1 MTDAINPLSRPAPS
15 DLLARKALDKLA
27 QTATAATTATTA
39 GAPVLPEMEV
49 VASKAA
55 AAAKGAEVAGFNE
68 IKARLKQ
75 APDFD
80 RAKVESIKQSI
91 ANGQYPLNPR
101 RIAESF
107 VSLEQMIGH

>member
-1 MTDAINPLSRPAPS
+1 MTDAIYPFSRPAPS
-15 DLLARKALDKLA
+15 DLLARKALDKL
-27 QTATAATTATTA
+27 TASVNTAATA
-39 GAPVLPEMEV
+39 GAPVLPEIAV
-49 VASKAA
+49 AASKSA
-55 AAAKGAEVAGFNE
+55 AAAKGADVAGFSE
-68 IKARLKQ
+68 IKARLEQ

-107 VSLEQMIGH
+107 VGLEQMIGH

>member
-15 DLLARKALDKLA
+15 DILARKASDKLA
-27 QTATAATTATTA
+27 QTATAATAA
-39 GAPVLPEMEV
+39 GAQVLPETQV
-49 VASKAA
+49 VASRSA
-55 AAAKGAEVAGFNE
+55 AAAKGADVAGFSE

-80 RAKVESIKQSI
+80 RSKVESIKESI

>member
-15 DLLARKALDKLA
+15 DIQARKALEKLA
-27 QTATAATTATTA
+27 QATSAPSAATA
-39 GAPVLPEMEV
+39 APVLPEMELI
-49 VASKAA
+49 ASKSA
-55 AAAKGAEVAGFNE
+55 AAAKGADVAGFNE

-107 VSLEQMIGH
+107 VGLEQMIGQ

>member
-15 DLLARKALDKLA
+15 DILARKASDKLA
-27 QTATAATTATTA
+27 KSVIAASVA
-39 GAPVLPEMEV
+39 GAPVLPELEV
-49 VASKAA
+49 AASKSAA
-55 AAAKGAEVAGFNE
+55 VAKGADVAGFNE

-80 RAKVESIKQSI
+80 RAKVDSIKESI

-107 VSLEQMIGH
+107 VSLEQKIGH

>member
-15 DLLARKALDKLA
+15 DILGRKALDKLA
-27 QTATAATTATTA
+27 QSSTTATAL

-55 AAAKGAEVAGFNE
+55 AAAKGADVAGFNE

-80 RAKVESIKQSI
+80 RAKVDSIKESI

>member
-1 MTDAINPLSRPAPS
+1 MVRKRGAASAKDPGRPPGGDPGGAP
-15 DLLARKALDKLA
+15 
-27 QTATAATTATTA
+27 A
-39 GAPVLPEMEV
+39 GAAQSAAAAASVLNPTP
-49 VASKAA
+49 ASKAA
-55 AAAKGAEVAGFNE
+55 AAAKGADVAGFNE

-107 VSLEQMIGH
+107 VSLEQMIGQ

>member
-15 DLLARKALDKLA
+15 DLLARKALDKLT
-27 QTATAATTATTA
+27 QSATAATAA

-55 AAAKGAEVAGFNE
+55 AASKGADVAGFSE

-80 RAKVESIKQSI
+80 RAKVEAIKESI

-107 VSLEQMIGH
+107 VSLEQMIGQ

>member
-15 DLLARKALDKLA
+15 DILARKALDKLA
-27 QTATAATTATTA
+27 QSATAAPTA

-55 AAAKGAEVAGFNE
+55 AAAKGADVAGFNE

-80 RAKVESIKQSI
+80 RSKVDAIKQAI

-107 VSLEQMIGH
+107 VGLEQMIGH